1 MPLPKSSGDEKL
13 NWAIVIHGGAGS
25 DPQKWNDAKT
35 KIREAGLNRALSAGR
50 DALAKGSNAL
60 DTVELVIRILEDDA
74 AFNAGRGAVLTLS
87 LIHI

>member
-35 KIREAGLNRALSAGR
+35 KIREAGLNRALSAGHSC
-50 DALAKGSNAL
+50 DS
-60 DTVELVIRILEDDA
+60 T
-74 AFNAGRGAVLTLS
+74 AGTRFF
-87 LIHI
+87 HP